1 MPPLFP
7 VKARPALP
15 ARKPSSLYLSS
26 REHNTVNPR
35 GCCPLSKMRILR
47 CSAADL
53 EERKSGRALSRDI
66 LRDFWDRVYIYYKR
80 AAEEAGIVCVVAE
93 NEG

>member
-1 MPPLFP
+1 
-7 VKARPALP
+7 
-15 ARKPSSLYLSS
+15 
-26 REHNTVNPR
+26 
-35 GCCPLSKMRILR
+35 MRILR

-53 EERKSGRALSRDI
+53 EERKSGRALSWDI
-66 LRDFWDRVYIYYKR
+66 LRDFWDRVHIYYKR